1 MQAKIGVLLINLG
14 TPDSPSNGDVRKYLN
29 EFLTDWR
36 VIDIPAIPRQLLV
49 RGLITPFRS
58 RNSAKSYREIWDE
71 RGSPL
76 KYISEDLTKA
86 LQESL
91 DKQNDGKEYVV
102 ELAMRYQSPSI
113 EQGLLKLREQLVNQ
127 YIILP
132 LFPQYSSASTGSAH
146 QEVMRILS
154 GWQTIPPVN
163 FIQSYCDNPDF
174 IDAFVQ
180 IGSKYNAADYDHIL
194 FSFHGIPQRQLRKAD
209 TCNYCLKTADCC
221 ETMTEKNQFCYGA
234 QCLATA
240 QALAAKMNLPK
251 DKYTVSYQSRLGK
264 DPWMQPYTVQVLEEL
279 AKKGHKKV
287 LVYCPAFVSDC
298 LETIFEIAVEY
309 QEDFEKFGGEK
320 VQLVES
326 LNTHPLWVKTLK
338 NMIISYETS

>member
-1 MQAKIGVLLINLG
+1 MQSKIGVLLINLG

-36 VIDIPAIPRQLLV
+36 VIDIPAVPRQLLV
-49 RGLITPFRS
+49 RGVISPFRAG
-58 RNSAKSYREIWDE
+58 NSAKSYREIWDE

-91 DKQNDGKEYVV
+91 DKRNDGKKYVV

-113 EQGLLKLREQLVNQ
+113 EKGLLNLRKQLVNQ

-132 LFPQYSSASTGSAH
+132 LFPQYASASTGSAH
-146 QEVMRILS
+146 QEVMRIFS

-180 IGSKYNAADYDHIL
+180 IGSKYNVADYDHIL

-209 TCNYCLKTADCC
+209 TCDYCLKTPDCC
-221 ETMTEKNQFCYGA
+221 ETRHEKNQFCYGS
-234 QCLATA
+234 QCVATA
-240 QALAAKMNLPK
+240 HALAAKMNLSK
-251 DKYTVSYQSRLGK
+251 EKYTISYQSRLGK
-264 DPWMQPYTVQVLEEL
+264 DPWMEPYTVQVLEEL
-279 AKKGHKKV
+279 AKKGCKKV
-287 LVYCPAFVSDC
+287 LVYCPAFVADC

-326 LNTHPLWVKTLK
+326 LNAHPLWVKTLE
-338 NMIISYETS
+338 NMITQ